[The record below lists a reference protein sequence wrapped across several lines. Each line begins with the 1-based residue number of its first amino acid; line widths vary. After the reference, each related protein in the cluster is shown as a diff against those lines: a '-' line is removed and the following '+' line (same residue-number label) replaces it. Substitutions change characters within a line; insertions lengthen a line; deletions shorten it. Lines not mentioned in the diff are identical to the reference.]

1 MRRNGGTPCWLHFS
15 WLLLAPAQNR
25 FRVVRDLRFS
35 VVEGPLCVP
44 QPIYFRGQRQRSPSR
59 HLWRVGVQR
68 LVGFYFSSAVLG
80 FAFPNRIRVVR
91 DLCFSVVEGP

>member
-1 MRRNGGTPCWLHFS
+1 MVSVARFH
-15 WLLLAPAQNR
+15 LAYALVVTRDGDSPSTGSGWFNYGCSHL
-25 FRVVRDLRFS
+25 FR
-35 VVEGPLCVP
+35 
-44 QPIYFRGQRQRSPSR
+44 QRQRSPSR

>member
-1 MRRNGGTPCWLHFS
+1 MVERLVRIFFLAAWLFHRS
-15 WLLLAPAQNR
+15 QARAEIALYPHHPPALLGIII
-25 FRVVRDLRFS
+25 FHC
-35 VVEGPLCVP
+35 E
-44 QPIYFRGQRQRSPSR
+44 RQRSPSR

-68 LVGFYFSSAVLG
+68 LVGFYFSLAVLG

>member
-1 MRRNGGTPCWLHFS
+1 MYLAVAEASSRPLRVFCSDNWVSPLPSIIFRNPIILSS
-15 WLLLAPAQNR
+15 W
-25 FRVVRDLRFS
+25 V
-35 VVEGPLCVP
+35 
-44 QPIYFRGQRQRSPSR
+44 QRQRSPSR

-80 FAFPNRIRVVR
+80 FAFPNRFRGVR

>member
-1 MRRNGGTPCWLHFS
+1 MRRTVRRLVRRIHLAVWLFHF
-15 WLLLAPAQNR
+15 P
-25 FRVVRDLRFS
+25 FIPES
-35 VVEGPLCVP
+35 VLPLHLCVALSRSVH
-44 QPIYFRGQRQRSPSR
+44 FLFERQRSPSR

-80 FAFPNRIRVVR
+80 FAFPNRIRGVR